1 MRAVLLWSGVG
12 AAALLA
18 GLAVAWYFLVR
29 PEGAREGG
37 PLRIVKDFLPAGKV
51 APEKAAPPVVAA
63 ERSHTVKAG
72 ENLWA
77 IARKGDLVSNSWEWR
92 TILVQNRDKIS
103 YAFISEEEGAW
114 KVMVDEGKVLTVRPP
129 AYSPDGVTGKQYA
142 VQVLTVPDT
151 RLRHAVEV
159 VKTLLADGQYAYLY
173 RRDFGGKSW
182 YRIRAGFFATAEEAA
197 EAGETILARYADRKL
212 FKEYW
217 VTVPSQR
224 ERRGELIDYGA
235 QRVKPWVVEL
245 PERETQGKALEDLRA
260 ISAQADFAYISQRK
274 DEASGKYAYRTRV
287 GFFGSET
294 GAKDFIAKHGGR
306 IPLLA
311 DAKAVNVTGFEEALP
326 GQNFKLGKPVPG
338 VPYTEP
344 PPDYRKPAGSKSEPP
359 AAAAPKPVGGA
370 KSAQSTPAPAPVG
383 KAVPERRSAQPA
395 PPQSGSAPFEQPAAP
410 R

>member
-1 MRAVLLWSGVG
+1 VG

-18 GLAVAWYFLVR
+18 GLVVAWYFLVR

-37 PLRIVKDFLPAGKV
+37 PLRIVKDFLPMGKV
-51 APEKAAPPVVAA
+51 APEKAAPPVVTA

-77 IARKGDLVSNSWEWR
+77 IARQGDLVSNSWEWR
-92 TILVQNRDKIS
+92 TILVQNKDKIS

-129 AYSPDGVTGKQYA
+129 GHSPDGVSGKQYA
-142 VQVLTVPDT
+142 VQVLTVPGT
-151 RLRHAVEV
+151 RLRYATEV

-173 RRDFGGKSW
+173 RRDFAGKSW
-182 YRIRAGFFATAEEAA
+182 YRIRAGFFATPEEAA
-197 EAGETILARYADRKL
+197 EAGETILARYADRNL

-224 ERRGELIDYGA
+224 ERRGELMDFGA

-260 ISAQADFAYISQRK
+260 LSLEADFAYISQRK
-274 DEASGKYAYRTRV
+274 DETHGKYAYRTRV
-287 GFFGSET
+287 GFFESEA
-294 GAKDFIAKHGGR
+294 GAKDFIVKHGGR
-306 IPLLA
+306 IPLLTG
-311 DAKAVNVTGFEEALP
+311 AKAVNVTGFEEALP

-338 VPYTEP
+338 EPYTEP
-344 PPDYRKPAGSKSEPP
+344 PPDYRKPVTTKTGPPPVAEQKPDGRAKQAQPPSPRAGASAGKDAPERKSVSP
-359 AAAAPKPVGGA
+359 AAQG
-370 KSAQSTPAPAPVG
+370 
-383 KAVPERRSAQPA
+383 
-395 PPQSGSAPFEQPAAP
+395 SGTAPFEQPAAP
-410 R
+410 K